1 MQARLDHIDT
11 WIFDLDNTLYP
22 PSDDLFSLMDE
33 KMENYLGREYGLAAE
48 DAARLRHEYWQE
60 FGSTLVGLMQSHGTD
75 PAHFLYDVHDIDLG
89 HMRED
94 ADLAR
99 AISDLPGRKIV
110 YTNGSQRHAERVTAA
125 RGIDHVFD
133 AMFGLE
139 QAGYAPKPAPEA
151 YDRVFSKA
159 AITPTSSAF
168 FEDELR
174 NLKVPKSLGV
184 TTVLVGPSEPA
195 PFVDFHID
203 DLVDFLSRIPPSPFS
218 QDETAPKSNS

>member
-1 MQARLDHIDT
+1 MQVRLDHIDT

-33 KMENYLGREYGLAAE
+33 KMEAYLGREYGLSAE
-48 DAARLRHEYWQE
+48 DAAILRHEYWRE
-60 FGSTLVGLMQSHGTD
+60 YGSTLVGLMESHGTD
-75 PAHFLYDVHDIDLG
+75 PADFLHNVHDIDLS

-99 AISDLPGRKIV
+99 AISNLPGRKII

-133 AMFGLE
+133 AMYGLE
-139 QAGYAPKPAPEA
+139 QAGFAPKPAPEA
-151 YDRVFSKA
+151 YDRIFDKA
-159 AITPTSSAF
+159 AITPTSSTF

-174 NLKVPKSLGV
+174 NLKVPKTLGV
-184 TTVLVGPSEPA
+184 TTVLVGASEPA

-203 DLVDFLSRIPPSPFS
+203 DLVDFLSRIEPAPFPHG
-218 QDETAPKSNS
+218 DTAPKSEP